1 MNMTAIAIVAICC
14 WALVAI
20 VEAAKSN
27 KKHKVSE
34 VEREELEKEL
44 LSLKSRVETLERI
57 VTDESYSLNKEV
69 NNLK

>member
-27 KKHKVSE
+27 KQHKVSE

-57 VTDESYSLNKEV
+57 VTDESYSLNKEF

>member
-1 MNMTAIAIVAICC
+1 M
-14 WALVAI
+14 
-20 VEAAKSN
+20 
-27 KKHKVSE
+27 SE

-57 VTDESYSLNKEV
+57 VTDESYSLNKEF